1 MFCKNCG
8 SQISDGDRFCGTCGQ
23 QQSEGMGN
31 SGGFTQVRIS
41 DTGLIKLFKNYF
53 IKPVSFFNELKGED
67 LLKTSVALLL
77 GMPIIA
83 GLLNILYSS
92 ALINSIFSIIKK
104 LPSILAEAKIITEQ
118 EALQVSQEFM
128 ISSKILDA
136 KSRIGALIDNKDVFL
151 NGAGQVLV
159 IIVLT
164 AVLLAV
170 LNALILKNRIKP
182 ADILFISTSSY
193 IPLVLSMVLAIIATF
208 ISITFG
214 LLILI
219 SGYILSFIA
228 LYSGIRQFSDEKND
242 KIFILMT
249 ILFILI
255 SAILAICIVTK
266 IESSLVTLKSIMDN
280 LEHL

>member
-8 SQISDGDRFCGTCGQ
+8 SKIVNGDRFCGSCGQ
-23 QQSEGMGN
+23 QQLVNLEAY
-31 SGGFTQVRIS
+31 GGFASVVRSNSI
-41 DTGLIKLFKNYF
+41 LVKLLKSYF
-53 IKPVSFFNELKGED
+53 IKPVSFFSELKGED

-77 GMPIIA
+77 GLPIIA

-104 LPSILAEAKIITEQ
+104 LPGILAEAKIITEN
-118 EALQVSQEFM
+118 EALQASQELM
-128 ISSKILDA
+128 MSSKILDA
-136 KSRIGALIDNKDVFL
+136 KSRINSLIDNKDVFL

-159 IIVLT
+159 IIILT
-164 AVLLAV
+164 AVLLAI

-182 ADILFISTSSY
+182 ADILFISTASY

-214 LLILI
+214 LLILV
-219 SGYILSFIA
+219 SGYILSFIT
-228 LYSGIRQFSDEKND
+228 LYSGIRQFSDENND

-249 ILFILI
+249 ILFVLI
-255 SAILAICIVTK
+255 SAILAICIATK
-266 IESSLVTLKSIMDN
+266 LESSLITLKSIMDN